1 MQSFSKEQRETSEKG
16 LKKRK
21 QWLCCFRKEGK
32 GNATGRPSGDCT
44 LKKKLQCI
52 EVVEERK
59 VTIRVEKLKVRCCE
73 VKELKRR
80 EVMNNK
86 RDAKWLQ
93 TGAYTHTH
101 KKSQKQKWKLAK

>member
-1 MQSFSKEQRETSEKG
+1 MHI
-16 LKKRK
+16 
-21 QWLCCFRKEGK
+21 
-32 GNATGRPSGDCT
+32 
-44 LKKKLQCI
+44 KKKLQCI
-52 EVVEERK
+52 EVVEELRKDVKERK

-101 KKSQKQKWKLAK
+101 KKARSRSGNWQSKKQDI